1 MIKEEQRSIYLAPV
15 RPCYN
20 SLCPAGIAASTEVIK
35 WNPPVILLSLAS
47 GSGEKQN
54 QGSNRL
60 ASDSPSSSQNRHYLN
75 YCDKTEPSPLPC
87 ACVTWQALFPGSD
100 PASAA
105 LPLQPGAHSFISC
118 WHALIYPL
126 PLLRNSSKF
135 HHCTAL
141 TLPFPGVT
149 RML

>member
-20 SLCPAGIAASTEVIK
+20 SLCPAGIAASTEVMK

-75 YCDKTEPSPLPC
+75 YCDKTEPSPAHFRVHVWHDRHFSL
-87 ACVTWQALFPGSD
+87 AQT
-100 PASAA
+100 
-105 LPLQPGAHSFISC
+105 LPLQLCPCSLEPTASSAADTHLSIPSHCSEIAASFI
-118 WHALIYPL
+118 
-126 PLLRNSSKF
+126 
-135 HHCTAL
+135 TAL
-141 TLPFPGVT
+141 LWHCLFLG
-149 RML
+149 